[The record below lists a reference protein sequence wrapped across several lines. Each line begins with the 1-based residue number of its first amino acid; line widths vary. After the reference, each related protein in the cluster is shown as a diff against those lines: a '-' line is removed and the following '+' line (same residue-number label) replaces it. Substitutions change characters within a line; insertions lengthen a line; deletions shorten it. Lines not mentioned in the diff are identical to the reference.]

1 MTATITKDNLP
12 EVRGLL
18 AEMVPG
24 YGPEGLGCESALRTR
39 YLRIVR

>member
-12 EVRGLL
+12 EIRTLL
-18 AEMVPG
+18 AGITPG